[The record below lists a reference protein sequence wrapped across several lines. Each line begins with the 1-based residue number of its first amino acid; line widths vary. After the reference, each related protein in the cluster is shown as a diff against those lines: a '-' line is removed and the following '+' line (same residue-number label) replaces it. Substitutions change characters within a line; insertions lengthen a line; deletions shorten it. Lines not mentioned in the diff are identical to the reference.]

1 MYMEIIRLLR
11 RPVSV
16 RMQYVDDLSLLFVY
30 FENYVLK
37 IYVGLGIMR
46 RDVSFLMKLWPMRSN
61 K

>member
-46 RDVSFLMKLWPMRSN
+46 RDVYRFV
-61 K
+61 

>member
-46 RDVSFLMKLWPMRSN
+46 RDVSFCMKLWPMRSN